1 MVPCD
6 VAYFGGETAA
16 EVNPPKFGGLT
27 RFRAC
32 PPAQNVLRVVIS
44 ADTSIDGFV
53 DTNIDDF
60 FWIFRKSFE
69 YDTFPTYHCHLA
81 GF

>member
-6 VAYFGGETAA
+6 VAYFGEETAA

-44 ADTSIDGFV
+44 AAPFEFA
-53 DTNIDDF
+53 F
-60 FWIFRKSFE
+60 FQEKSLNMKLLFRE
-69 YDTFPTYHCHLA
+69 VA
-81 GF
+81 G